1 MTRNKKK
8 PLKRAELHA
17 QAALDLPNR
26 EALSLLEPG
35 LGIVDL
41 GATTQPTD
49 GTATPTDGGS
59 TPTDGGAT
67 SPTSGGLEG
76 KASKFIGPLPAL
88 PTTSA

>member
-1 MTRNKKK
+1 MTRKKK

-35 LGIVDL
+35 LGIVDV

-49 GTATPTDGGS
+49 GTATPTDGGGS
-59 TPTDGGAT
+59 T

-76 KASKFIGPLPAL
+76 KATRIIGPLPSL
-88 PTTSA
+88 PTTPA